1 MNSLLTEKYIAVEG
15 KDNALKIAAALIDQ
29 NYQVFIQ
36 LEDCDIYIVA
46 YTDNDTSCGG
56 SEFALLNDDEQEL
69 IRIHRNDKTDSDAI
83 ARVKYL
89 IHNGFMSKDE
99 LEKQIDN
106 YDDDNYED
114 YYDNDDY
121 YRDFDDNDDNDDSQE

>member
-36 LEDCDIYIVA
+36 LEDCDVYIVA
-46 YTDNDTSCGG
+46 YTDNNTSHGG
-56 SEFALLNDDEQEL
+56 SEFALLDDDEQEL
-69 IRIHRNDKTDSDAI
+69 IRNHRNDKADNDAI
-83 ARVKYL
+83 AKIKYL

-106 YDDDNYED
+106 YDDELEKQIDD
-114 YYDNDDY
+114 YDDY
-121 YRDFDDNDDNDDSQE
+121 YRDYDDNDDSQE